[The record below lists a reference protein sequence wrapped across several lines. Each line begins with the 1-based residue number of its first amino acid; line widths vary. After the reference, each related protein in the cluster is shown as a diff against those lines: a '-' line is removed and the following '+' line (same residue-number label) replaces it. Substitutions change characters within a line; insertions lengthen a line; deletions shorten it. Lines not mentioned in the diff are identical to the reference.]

1 MADVE
6 ELVGEFDWE
15 RNVFIDND
23 PERRTI
29 VGLLIDG
36 TVIKG
41 KAKRGT
47 LQYGL
52 TYRFSGRWTNHPRW
66 GRQFHFNG
74 FTLSQPA
81 GQRGVT
87 LYLSRAAGIGPA
99 IAEAIWDAFGDESLR
114 ILRDDPERVADAIP
128 GLSVETAQGAA
139 DRFAAESTTESTMVE
154 LVGLLAKRG
163 FPRTLPDRCFE
174 RWGASAPDVI
184 REDPYV
190 LTTFHGVGFLLCD
203 RLYLELGGDPAAINR
218 QGMCLWHAVRSD
230 VNGHTW
236 HLFNTI
242 AHYLK
247 QSISGADLAPEEA
260 LDWAV
265 ENNLLVTRTEAGCL
279 WVAEARLA
287 AHEMRIADCVRES
300 EFETPIWPSI
310 QWSDDEDD
318 GLPTRHQAEELAK
331 AQGGVIG
338 ILLGSPGTGKAQPL
352 DAKVLTPGGWTTMG
366 NLSPGDLVI
375 GALGKPIEVLAVYDQ
390 GEKDVYRIEMSDG
403 SFTECCD
410 EHLWQTT
417 SRRERQ
423 RRRRQGSI
431 KRTSEIR
438 KTLDRGDGSPN
449 HAIPLVSPPE
459 FSGPPLPVDPYVLG
473 VLIGDGCF
481 RSGSITISTPDVFV
495 INECRRLDSR
505 IEFREVKS
513 GERCRTWTVH
523 GIKHHLRNLGLAGA
537 LSIEKH
543 IPTCYLF
550 GTPEERSRLLQ
561 GLLDTDGHTSEH
573 TLEYSTSSKQLCD
586 DFRQLVWSLGGLVTV
601 SERMP
606 KYQYNGE
613 VRVGAKSYRILV
625 KLPHDIEPFRLPRKQ
640 DAFIPKTKYMP
651 RRYVL
656 RIDSVGCKRCRCIS
670 VNSPDGLY
678 VTDDYIVTHNTY
690 TVAHQI
696 KAVGANPARVA
707 VCAPTG
713 KAAVRITE
721 SMAHAGLSLQAKT
734 IHSTLG
740 VVSVEGGW
748 VFAHNERCPL
758 EFDYIFVD
766 EASMIDVPLMSALL
780 AARGHAHVMFIGDPD
795 QLSPVGPGAPLRD
808 LVAAGVPH
816 GHLKEIHRNA
826 GTIVRACAMLR
837 DKGTLFW
844 DDELDL
850 SKGKNLIHIE
860 TAKPE
865 QTIEEIRQIL
875 AQAEVDGRDPVWD
888 CQVLVPVNKKSP
900 LGRTKLNEW
909 LQGLLNPA
917 GKQVKGN
924 PFREQD
930 KIVCTRNGDLPKA
943 RGDKKWAD
951 DSKQVRVMNGELA
964 EVTQVSERYL
974 DAKVQLPPRDVRI
987 PRGQAKDQNGDGD
1000 DDTDTGC
1007 NFELGYSLSVH
1018 KAQGS
1023 QFPVV
1028 IVVIDSYPGARM
1040 LCDRHWIYTAISRAT
1055 DFCITIGH
1063 KAHALDMCRKSH
1075 MWKRRTF
1082 LREMIDD
1089 LRCAEFIHKWEGA
1102 LKTVI

>member
-1 MADVE
+1 MANVE

-15 RNVFIDND
+15 RNVFSDND

-41 KAKRGT
+41 KAKRGA

-52 TYRFSGRWTNHPRW
+52 TYRFSGRWTNHPKW

-74 FTLSQPA
+74 VTLSQPA

-99 IAEAIWDAFGDESLR
+99 IAQAIWDAFGDESVR
-114 ILRDDPERVADAIP
+114 ILREDPERVADTIP
-128 GLSVETAQGAA
+128 GLSVETAHNAA
-139 DRFAAESTTESTMVE
+139 KMFALESAIESTMVE
-154 LVGLLAKRG
+154 LIGLLAKRG
-163 FPRTLPDRCFE
+163 FPKTLPERCYAQ
-174 RWGASAPDVI
+174 WGASAPDVI
-184 REDPYV
+184 RENPYA
-190 LTTFHGVGFLLCD
+190 LANFHGVGFLLCD

-218 QGMCLWHAVRSD
+218 QGMCLWHAVRS
-230 VNGHTW
+230 NTEGHTW
-236 HLFNTI
+236 HRFDTI
-242 AHYLK
+242 AQYLK
-247 QSISGADLAPEEA
+247 QSISGADLAPEKA

-287 AHEMRIADCVRES
+287 AHESRIADCIRES
-300 EFETPIWPSI
+300 EFETPVWPAI

-338 ILLGSPGTGKAQPL
+338 ILLGSPGTGK
-352 DAKVLTPGGWTTMG
+352 T
-366 NLSPGDLVI
+366 
-375 GALGKPIEVLAVYDQ
+375 
-390 GEKDVYRIEMSDG
+390 
-403 SFTECCD
+403 F
-410 EHLWQTT
+410 
-417 SRRERQ
+417 
-423 RRRRQGSI
+423 
-431 KRTSEIR
+431 
-438 KTLDRGDGSPN
+438 
-449 HAIPLVSPPE
+449 
-459 FSGPPLPVDPYVLG
+459 
-473 VLIGDGCF
+473 
-481 RSGSITISTPDVFV
+481 
-495 INECRRLDSR
+495 
-505 IEFREVKS
+505 
-513 GERCRTWTVH
+513 
-523 GIKHHLRNLGLAGA
+523 
-537 LSIEKH
+537 
-543 IPTCYLF
+543 
-550 GTPEERSRLLQ
+550 
-561 GLLDTDGHTSEH
+561 
-573 TLEYSTSSKQLCD
+573 
-586 DFRQLVWSLGGLVTV
+586 
-601 SERMP
+601 
-606 KYQYNGE
+606 
-613 VRVGAKSYRILV
+613 
-625 KLPHDIEPFRLPRKQ
+625 
-640 DAFIPKTKYMP
+640 
-651 RRYVL
+651 
-656 RIDSVGCKRCRCIS
+656 
-670 VNSPDGLY
+670 
-678 VTDDYIVTHNTY
+678 

-696 KAVGANPARVA
+696 KAVGANPDRVA

-721 SMAHAGLSLQAKT
+721 SMAEAGLNLQAKT

-748 VFAHNERCPL
+748 VFAHNEHCPL

-780 AARGHAHVMFIGDPD
+780 AARGHAHMMLTGDPD

-860 TAKPE
+860 TTKPE
-865 QTIEEIRQIL
+865 QTIDEIRQIL

-909 LQGLLNPA
+909 LQGLLNPL
-917 GKQVKGN
+917 GKQAKGN
-924 PFREQD
+924 PFREGD

-943 RGDKKWAD
+943 RGDKKRGD
-951 DSKQVRVMNGELA
+951 DSEQVRVMNGELA
-964 EVTQVSERYL
+964 AVTHVAERYL
-974 DAKVQLPPRDVRI
+974 DATVMQLPLQKVRI
-987 PRGQAKDQNGDGD
+987 PRGQAKDQDGDGD

-1018 KAQGS
+1018 KSQGS
-1023 QFPVV
+1023 QFAVS
-1028 IVVIDSYPGARM
+1028 IVVIDPYPGARM

-1063 KAHALDMCRKSH
+1063 KAHALEACRKSH

-1082 LREMIDD
+1082 LREMLDD
-1089 LRCAEFIHKWEGA
+1089 LRCAEFVDAWE
-1102 LKTVI
+1102 KVC